1 MPNPNPNG
9 DLSKIWNHIF
19 HFNIVDMLRVP
30 QDIDAGEYTLSF
42 RYVVL
47 KHDYSGFI
55 GHGYEL
61 RLFV

>member
-1 MPNPNPNG
+1 MTG
-9 DLSKIWNHIF
+9 V
-19 HFNIVDMLRVP
+19 NIVDMLRVP